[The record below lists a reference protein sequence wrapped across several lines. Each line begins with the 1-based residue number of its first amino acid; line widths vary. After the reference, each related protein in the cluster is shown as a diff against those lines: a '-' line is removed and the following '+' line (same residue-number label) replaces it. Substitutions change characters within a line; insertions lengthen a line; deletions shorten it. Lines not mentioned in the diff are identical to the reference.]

1 MNRDQIRD
9 SIKEIITLYQQY
21 GKEDYIGEAVSQIE
35 HMCQCAQL
43 AEKEG
48 FDDDIV
54 LAAFFHDIGHLCEH
68 ITDVQFMQD
77 FGVIDHEEVGYQYL
91 LKKGFSQKIADLVK
105 SHVQAKRYLTF
116 KDSLYYAS
124 LSAASK
130 QTLEYQG
137 GPMSLEEATLFETDP
152 LFDIY
157 IQLRKWDDQAKQ
169 TDIPLPAL
177 DKYEQMM
184 ENHLRKQFNL
194 HE

>member
-1 MNRDQIRD
+1 MNHDQIKD

-21 GKEDYIGEAVSQIE
+21 GKENYIGESVSQIE

-43 AEKEG
+43 AEKQG
-48 FDDDIV
+48 FDDDII

-68 ITDVQFMQD
+68 ITDVYFMQD

-91 LKKGFSQKIADLVK
+91 LKKGFSQKIAYLVK
-105 SHVQAKRYLTF
+105 SHVQAKRYLTY
-116 KDSLYYAS
+116 KDSLYYSS
-124 LSAASK
+124 LSPASK

-169 TDIPLPAL
+169 IDIPLPTL
-177 DKYEQMM
+177 DKYEQLM
-184 ENHLRKQFNL
+184 ENHLLKQFNL